1 MHIVVM
7 RFVFTVYLIGLAWIF
22 YHSLSELLFSENVKF
37 STRLGKFFKKV
48 IFSFMW
54 PLSLFSDAGRN
65 KLKKGMRD
73 I

>member
-48 IFSFMW
+48 IFFIHVA
-54 PLSLFSDAGRN
+54 PFAVFRCG
-65 KLKKGMRD
+65 
-73 I
+73 